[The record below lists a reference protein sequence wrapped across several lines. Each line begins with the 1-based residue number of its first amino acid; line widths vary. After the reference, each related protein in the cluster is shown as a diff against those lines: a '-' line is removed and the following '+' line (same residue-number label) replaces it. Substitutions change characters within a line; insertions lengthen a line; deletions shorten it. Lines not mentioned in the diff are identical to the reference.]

1 MKKSMVAG
9 VIGVLAASGIYLGGV
24 YFSGQQ
30 ASQYM
35 ETAMEKAQTAV
46 QGQGFIHNESQLGF
60 FSSHYRI
67 TYTLA
72 STSDEFAELLGTREV
87 PFHVLVKHRFLGA
100 DFVITLL
107 EGELASKLKSV
118 QANHAVAPIRIE
130 SSQRFSPFSQQM
142 SVDAVINTDKFIV
155 KDEDSGDE
163 ATIGAVTLDYSQDG
177 RDFTLDF
184 VMQDSGI
191 VGEDGQL
198 AVQGIS
204 GTESGV
210 LDHEDAFQALMAESL
225 EALFNVKSI
234 DLKTQEGN
242 FAVNDLTLLVSQQP
256 ESDRMLTRVVYS
268 AGSIDA
274 TKEEQTF
281 SFNDANFGISF
292 NLDTSATRGL
302 VEQLNQLNPEDQ
314 EAMMQQM
321 DALVG
326 AADQLTLKGIQAQ
339 VEDLSVRQGEL
350 KAEANAA
357 LELAPFKVSDVMM
370 MPTAAIQYLT
380 LDATAQF
387 PAAMVNQLPDYNPEQ
402 LERMV
407 DMGFLQKTPEG
418 DYRAELKINK
428 GEATLNGQP
437 MPM

>member
-1 MKKSMVAG
+1 
-9 VIGVLAASGIYLGGV
+9 
-24 YFSGQQ
+24 
-30 ASQYM
+30 
-35 ETAMEKAQTAV
+35 
-46 QGQGFIHNESQLGF
+46 
-60 FSSHYRI
+60 
-67 TYTLA
+67 
-72 STSDEFAELLGTREV
+72 
-87 PFHVLVKHRFLGA
+87 
-100 DFVITLL
+100 
-107 EGELASKLKSV
+107 
-118 QANHAVAPIRIE
+118 
-130 SSQRFSPFSQQM
+130 
-142 SVDAVINTDKFIV
+142 
-155 KDEDSGDE
+155 
-163 ATIGAVTLDYSQDG
+163 
-177 RDFTLDF
+177 
-184 VMQDSGI
+184 MQDSGV

-210 LDHEDAFQALMAESL
+210 LDHEDPFQALMAESL

-339 VEDLSVRQGEL
+339 VEDLSVHQGEL